1 MKLNASVSCAAG
13 ISKEPHSVMSGAVL
27 VYSVTVRGP
36 QLADDATKN
45 TKRTTDKEF
54 CRVDKKDFTEL
65 EIELTRTYL

>member
-1 MKLNASVSCAAG
+1 M
-13 ISKEPHSVMSGAVL
+13 MSGAVL
-27 VYSVTVRGP
+27 VYSVTVCGP